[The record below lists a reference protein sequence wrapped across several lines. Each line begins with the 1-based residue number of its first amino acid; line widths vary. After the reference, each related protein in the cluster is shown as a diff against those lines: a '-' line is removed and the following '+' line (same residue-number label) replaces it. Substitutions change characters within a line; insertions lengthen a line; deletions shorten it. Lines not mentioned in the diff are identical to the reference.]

1 MKGFFKGLCQ
11 TNMKKVNIKNR
22 YAIWIDHH
30 KAIMLCADAEGN
42 LTEEDMV
49 SSLVKRERFA
59 GEVTN
64 KTNSSGHVVSNE
76 SHRQHKE
83 ENDFHKFLKVIVSK
97 LSSPEGLLILGPGD
111 ARHEL
116 QNEVE
121 NDKSLHGLS
130 LENRPADKM
139 TDIELTAA
147 MKDYF
152 HLS

>member
-1 MKGFFKGLCQ
+1 
-11 TNMKKVNIKNR
+11 MKKNNIKNR
-22 YAIWIDHH
+22 YAIWIDHR

-42 LTEEDMV
+42 LTEEDMISPV
-49 SSLVKRERFA
+49 GHRERFT
-59 GEVTN
+59 GEETN
-64 KTNSSGHVVSNE
+64 KTTSFGHVVTNE

-83 ENDFHKFLKVIVSK
+83 ENDFHGFLKDIVSK
-97 LSSPEGLLILGPGD
+97 LKRPEGLLILGPGD

-121 NDKSLHGLS
+121 KEKSLHGLV

-139 TDIELTAA
+139 NEFELTAA
-147 MKDYF
+147 MKEYF